1 MIVAMAGL
9 PGAGKSTLAWALTP
23 RLAAVVL
30 DKDRIRDSLFAP
42 SHVDYTREQDDFC
55 VDVMYRTTRWLL
67 HRDPA
72 TVVIL
77 DGRNHARA
85 DQIVS
90 LRQLAADLDQPL
102 QIIEC
107 TCDDEIALARIED
120 DRAAGRHPAANR
132 DTALYRKLQ
141 AAADPISQPKFV
153 VDTGRPIAD
162 CVADCLAHLR
172 RKGCCAVRT

>member
-9 PGAGKSTLAWALTP
+9 PGAGKSTLARALAP

-55 VDVMYRTTRWLL
+55 VDVMYRTTRWLVR
-67 HRDPA
+67 RDSA

-77 DGRNHARA
+77 DGRNYARA
-85 DQIVS
+85 DQIAT
-90 LRQLAADLDQPL
+90 LRQLAADLDEPL
-102 QIIEC
+102 RVIEC
-107 TCDDEIALARIED
+107 RCDDEIALARIEE

-132 DTALYRKLQ
+132 DTALYRRLQ
-141 AAADPISQPKFV
+141 AAADPISQPKLV

-162 CVADCLAHLR
+162 CAADCLAHLR
-172 RKGCCAVRT
+172 